1 MYLIILKIIKS
12 FRYLC
17 GFTYFVSL
25 HHDSKK
31 SLFVHVPS
39 RETIP
44 IKEMTIALKS
54 IIIESLNQL
63 YGEIIEKFDQA
74 KSDDNVLVTSL

>member
-1 MYLIILKIIKS
+1 M
-12 FRYLC
+12 
-17 GFTYFVSL
+17 SL
-25 HHDSKK
+25 YHDSKK

-39 RETIP
+39 KETIP

-63 YGEIIEKFDQA
+63 YGEQIEKSIEKFNHTIL
-74 KSDDNVLVTSL
+74 DDNVLVTSL